1 MTDHNRTGVVLAGG
15 YSTRFGEADK
25 ALAEI
30 DGTPM
35 VARVVDRLSAVVDT
49 LVVSC
54 RDDQQPAFERAISK
68 LDLDHDV
75 PVRFALDP
83 DPDRGPLAG
92 ITHSFKQVASTYAAV
107 VACDMPFVDP
117 AFVEFLFD
125 NAVGHDAAIPELEDG
140 HHQPIQAVYH
150 VDRTASVATRRLDDD
165 DRSLHGTVAELD
177 TVVIPPTTVSDHTPW
192 RSLSDLNSRGAFDR
206 IT

>member
-1 MTDHNRTGVVLAGG
+1 MTDQQRTGVVLAGG
-15 YSTRFGEADK
+15 YSTRFGDEDK

-35 VARVVDRLSAVVDT
+35 VARVADRLSAVVDT

-54 RDDQQPAFERAISK
+54 RDDQQPAFERVISA
-68 LDLDHDV
+68 LDLDV

-92 ITHSFKQVASTYAAV
+92 IAHSFEQVASTYAAV

-117 AFVEFLFD
+117 AFVAFLFD
-125 NAVGHDAAIPELEDG
+125 KAVGHDAAVPELEDG
-140 HHQPIQAVYH
+140 HRQPIQAVYH
-150 VDRTASVATRRLDDD
+150 VDRTETVATRRLDDD

-177 TVVIPPTTVSDHTPW
+177 TVVIPPTIVSNHTTW
-192 RSLSDLNSRGAFDR
+192 RSLSDLNSRDTFDR
-206 IT
+206 LI